1 MYGGRVLKAGKTLG
15 QYKIEEGMTIFY
27 MIKKPSEREC
37 CMSMY
42 ISIVLES
49 GKCGEQ
55 GVKKEESQLKRLAQ
69 NPRVHQ
75 IVSMVFLN
83 LKLIHIHVSVFLMR
97 ILKVDYLWYI
107 SFNFILNS
115 S

>member
-27 MIKKPSEREC
+27 MIKEPSEREC
-37 CMSMY
+37 CMSVH

-83 LKLIHIHVSVFLMR
+83 LKLIHISIFLMQL
-97 ILKVDYLWYI
+97 LKVDYLWYI
-107 SFNFILNS
+107 NFNFILS
-115 S
+115 SS